1 MTPDQIR
8 TTALTVL
15 ADIAPDVDVST
26 ADPAINLQEQFD
38 LDSLDF
44 YNFVVALHE
53 QLGVDVPERDY
64 PKLATLDGC
73 VSYLSTPSAVG

>member
-1 MTPDQIR
+1 MTPEEIR
-8 TTALTVL
+8 STALTVL
-15 ADIAPDVDVST
+15 TDIAPDIDVST
-26 ADPAINLQEQFD
+26 MDPTTNLQEQFD

-64 PKLATLDGC
+64 PKLATLEGC
-73 VSYLSTPSAVG
+73 VDYLTAASPVG